1 MDACPRDP
9 EKVPDMK
16 KYISL
21 IALTAA
27 LSLPMTSCYT
37 MSHEVGNGG
46 TTASET
52 SERQWFV
59 LWGLVPINSVDSQ
72 AMAGGATNYTVTTE
86 QSFLDVVI
94 NIFTGWVTV
103 YSREITVT
111 K

>member
-1 MDACPRDP
+1 
-9 EKVPDMK
+9 MK

-21 IALTAA
+21 LALTAA

-37 MSHEVGNGG
+37 MSHQVGNGG

-52 SERQWFV
+52 SERQWFI
-59 LWGLVPINSVDSQ
+59 LFGLVPINTVDSH
-72 AMAGGATNYTVTTE
+72 AMAGGATDYTVTTE
-86 QSFLDVVI
+86 QSVIDVII
-94 NIFTGWVTV
+94 NIFTSWITV